1 MKKLAILGIIALAH
15 AAQAGYLE
23 NGNSYFKNNNYPK
36 AEQMYLKASQKGS
49 VFAIYNLGNLYYYQK
64 KFDKAEQMFLEASQK
79 GEIEAMY
86 NLGTLYYE
94 QNKFDKAKEMFK
106 SYTKRT
112 C

>member
-64 KFDKAEQMFLEASQK
+64 KFDKAEQMFLEK
-79 GEIEAMY
+79 
-86 NLGTLYYE
+86 
-94 QNKFDKAKEMFK
+94 NK
-106 SYTKRT
+106 
-112 C
+112 